1 MAATSGAL
9 KPQMSGGCLCGAVSY
24 TVHGEPMFSCIC
36 YCSDCQKVT
45 GSAFIAILGFTKD
58 NFIVANPEEAITHIG
73 MNHSKSAKGAD
84 KSQSFCK
91 KCGSIVF
98 GGEYGKEPW
107 HTVYSG
113 TLDEEFRNA
122 HPPTIAMFVKDRP
135 KWAKI
140 EGLQEFPMMPP
151 Q

>member
-1 MAATSGAL
+1 MAADPKTMTGS
-9 KPQMSGGCLCGAVSY
+9 CLCGAVRY
-24 TVHGEPMFSCIC
+24 TVTGEPMFSCIC
-36 YCSDCQKVT
+36 YCNDCQKVT

-58 NFIVANPEEAITHIG
+58 NFKIAEPEQAVSHIG
-73 MNHSKSAKGAD
+73 LNHAISDKGGD

-91 KCGSIVF
+91 QCGSIVF

-113 TLDEEFRNA
+113 TLDAEFRDKY
-122 HPPTIAMFVKDRP
+122 PPTIAMFVKDRP

-140 EGLQEFPMMPP
+140 EGLQEFEKMPP